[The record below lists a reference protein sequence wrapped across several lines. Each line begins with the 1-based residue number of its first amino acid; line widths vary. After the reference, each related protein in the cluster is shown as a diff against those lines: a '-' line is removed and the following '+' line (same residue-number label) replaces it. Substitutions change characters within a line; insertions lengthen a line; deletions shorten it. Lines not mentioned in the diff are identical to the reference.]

1 METKI
6 KYPRTYHLPWSL
18 GSTNDDKFVKSLDPF
33 LDMDIVVTI
42 KKDGENFTGYSDGFH
57 ARSIDSK
64 EHKSRKWIKEFW
76 NSRKN
81 DVPSGFRIC
90 GENLYAKHS
99 IYYDNLKSY
108 FMGFSIW
115 NKDLCLSWKET
126 LEWFSLLDIEPVE
139 VIYEGKFDEEQLKN
153 LIKSIDLTKEEGY
166 VIRNKNEFLYK
177 DFCSNVAKFV
187 RQNHVQTSNHW
198 IYQEVIPN
206 KLI

>member
-1 METKI
+1 METRF

-42 KKDGENFTGYSDGFH
+42 KKDGENFSGYSDGFH
-57 ARSIDSK
+57 ARSLDSK

-76 NSRKN
+76 NSRKH

-115 NKDLCLSWKET
+115 NNDLCLSWKET

-139 VIYEGKFDEEQLKN
+139 VIYEGKFNEDILKN
-153 LIKSIDLTKEEGY
+153 LVNSIDLNKEEGY
-166 VIRNKNEFLYK
+166 VIRNKNEFLYN
-177 DFCSNVAKFV
+177 DFSTNVAKFV
-187 RQNHVQTSNHW
+187 RQNHIQTSDHW
-198 IYQEVIPN
+198 IHQEIIPN